1 MRGVQNL
8 KASVVD
14 RKCWLMLDMA
24 AIPAMQNV
32 RIKTVQRKGTREVPV
47 VRSPIQTP
55 Q

>member
-14 RKCWLMLDMA
+14 RKCWLMLDTA
-24 AIPAMQNV
+24 AMPATVKV
-32 RIKTVQRKGTREVPV
+32 RIMTLQRKGRMEVPV